1 MVSFKISLKLL
12 SEANLREHW
21 TAKHKRH
28 QLYKKKLLPIKRDL
42 QNVKLPCTITLVR
55 IAARQLDDDNLR
67 MAFKKIR
74 DILADYMITELAPG
88 RADGDPRLDWH
99 YSQEKG
105 EVKEFAIR
113 IDIEEK

>member
-1 MVSFKISLKLL
+1 
-12 SEANLREHW
+12 
-21 TAKHKRH
+21 
-28 QLYKKKLLPIKRDL
+28 
-42 QNVKLPCTITLVR
+42 
-55 IAARQLDDDNLR
+55 